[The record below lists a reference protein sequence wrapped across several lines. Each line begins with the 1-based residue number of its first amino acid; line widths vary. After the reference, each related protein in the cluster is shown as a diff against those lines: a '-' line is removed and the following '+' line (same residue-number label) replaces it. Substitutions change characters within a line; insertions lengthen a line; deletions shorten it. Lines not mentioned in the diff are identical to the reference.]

1 MYHIVFYHSEKSKS
15 TTISGN
21 FSWVFS
27 FLYSVPFIPTIK
39 KDQLSLHQWYRITS
53 RCDWVKSSVQCFL
66 FCVIMKKTER
76 KTQIRERKASS
87 FSREKS
93 YHISHWLS
101 GFLYKQTWCD
111 EIFQFYSAVRR
122 RRKEK
127 PARNHGVKCEQWKVK
142 VEWKIPSLWIR
153 VSKIHIVCLVDG
165 WKIIIC
171 VFTYP
176 SWQTIH

>member
-15 TTISGN
+15 TTIRVK

-53 RCDWVKSSVQCFL
+53 RCDWGKSSVQCFL

-111 EIFQFYSAVRR
+111 EIFQFSSAVRR
-122 RRKEK
+122 RRKEITNK
-127 PARNHGVKCEQWKVK
+127 EPWSQVWTVKSESWVK
-142 VEWKIPSLWIR
+142 SPLSGGLSDSSVKKSTL
-153 VSKIHIVCLVDG
+153 
-165 WKIIIC
+165 C
-171 VFTYP
+171 V
-176 SWQTIH
+176 